1 MNRKYAA
8 RIISL
13 VLCIMVCVSMFAV
26 TFSAASAAVLET
38 TAEIRF
44 RSSPELDDSNII
56 TVLSKG
62 EKLTLIADSKNGW
75 ANVKRSDGTKG
86 YCSVDYLNPAEGS
99 SAEITGKTTDEVNF
113 RKGPSTDYDVI
124 SYLYSGTEFT
134 VTDNSNEHW
143 VKSLVNGNVGYIY
156 RSYTQL
162 SINLPTGGS
171 ESTKPTEPQ
180 EPQTTAPLETQPP
193 VTEPQEQKPLE
204 PPRTPNWYS
213 SSLLDTNNTTYKGA
227 ELSGL
232 CVLDKSELNLETG
245 RTYNLSVL
253 SLGVSLDNSADF
265 TSSDTSVATVDKGGR
280 VLALTAG
287 EATITATV
295 NGKKYTCIV
304 NVTGEPYTPVVPTEP
319 TTAPTEPSTQPEST
333 PATPAVTEPSDEPDT
348 NPDGFK
354 LSQSSATM
362 EKGNLL
368 VLTSPYKNTVWTSS
382 DPKIAVVDEGLVT
395 ATGEGKAKI
404 TAEAEGKRAF
414 CDITVV
420 KTGTGL
426 TIEYSDIDIPMGK
439 TFFNDAY
446 SIADI
451 TWTTSDSSVA
461 EVTNGF
467 ITAKAEGTAVITASS
482 QKGTKTCFVNVG
494 EPEAVRFAYAYPNT
508 ASKGEEITLVAITD
522 KNRQGVQ
529 FKIDV
534 NGDTKTVDAT
544 SQKTDGNTIVWTGTA
559 TLNTAGT
566 FKVSAFSKYGNKYQT
581 CDNGKTTVFV
591 RETQDLVKESQET
604 RRVSDDMIELLA
616 SFEGYVGNV
625 YFDDLAGGLPTLG
638 YGKVVYVGDVFYND
652 MTKTEAYAQLYD
664 TVNNGGYSSSV
675 NSYLKSLNANYNQQ
689 QFDALVSLAYNIG
702 YYGLNSDSEIRA
714 LILDSFKKPESDE
727 KDKTSA
733 YVNDTQINLRSGAGT
748 EFDSLGWLSY
758 PDTLTLLD
766 EKLVNNNW
774 YHVKTADGREG
785 YMYKDFVTLGVPVTE
800 GDIYLSL
807 IDRAE
812 YTRVILEYHHAGSA
826 CIWGLLSRRVDELDV
841 FYYGDYDRDGSEN
854 RFGYTFICPKNNSFT
869 L

>member
-1 MNRKYAA
+1 MNRKYMA
-8 RIISL
+8 RILSF
-13 VLCIMVCVSMFAV
+13 VLCIMVCISMFAV
-26 TFSAASAAVLET
+26 TFSAASSAVLKT

-44 RSSPELDDSNII
+44 RSSPEFSDSNII

-62 EKLTLIADSKNGW
+62 EKLTLVADSKDGW

-86 YCSVDYLNPAEGS
+86 YCSVDYLDLAEGS
-99 SAEITGKTTDEVNF
+99 SAEIIGKTTDEVNF

-124 SYLYSGTEFT
+124 SYLYSDTEFT
-134 VTDNSNEHW
+134 VTDNSNEYW

-156 RSYTQL
+156 RSYTEL
-162 SINLPTGGS
+162 SINLPAGGS
-171 ESTKPTEPQ
+171 EDTKPQ
-180 EPQTTAPLETQPP
+180 EPDTQPTTETQPATETQPP

-213 SSLLDTNNTTYKGA
+213 SSLLDTDNTYKGA
-227 ELSGL
+227 EFLGD

-253 SLGVSLDNSADF
+253 ALGTSLDNSASF
-265 TSSDTSVATVDKGGR
+265 ESSDTNVATVDKGGR

-295 NGKKYTCIV
+295 NGKKYTCTV

-319 TTAPTEPSTQPEST
+319 VTEPATT
-333 PATPAVTEPSDEPDT
+333 PASTPAVTEPSTEPD
-348 NPDGFK
+348 DFK

-362 EKGNLL
+362 EKGNML
-368 VLTSPYKNTVWTSS
+368 VLTSPYKNTAWSTFDS
-382 DPKIAVVDEGLVT
+382 KIALVDNGLVT
-395 ATGEGKAKI
+395 ATGEGKVKI
-404 TAEAEGKRAF
+404 TAEAEGKTAF

-451 TWTTSDSSVA
+451 TWTSSDSSVA

-467 ITAKAEGTAVITASS
+467 ITAKAPGTAVITASS

-508 ASKGEEITLVAITD
+508 AAKDEEITLVAITD

-544 SQKTDGNTIVWTGTA
+544 SKKADGNTIVWTGTT
-559 TLNTAGT
+559 TLSTAGT

-591 RETQDLVKESQET
+591 RETKDLVKESQET

-616 SFEGYVGNV
+616 GFEGYVGNV
-625 YFDDLAGGLPTLG
+625 YFDNLAGGLPTLG

-689 QFDALVSLAYNIG
+689 QFDSLVSLAYNIG
-702 YYGLNSDSEIRA
+702 YYGLKSDSEIRA
-714 LILDSFKKPESDE
+714 LILDSFKKPEVDE
-727 KDKTSA
+727 KDKKSA
-733 YVNDTQINLRSGAGT
+733 YVNDTQINLRSGPGT
-748 EFDSLGWLSY
+748 EHDSLGWLSY

-785 YMYKDFVTLGVPVTE
+785 YMYKDYVTLGVPVTE

-807 IDRAE
+807 IDRSE
-812 YTRVILEYHHAGSA
+812 YTRVILEYHHAGSV

-854 RFGYTFICPKNNSFT
+854 RFGYSYTCYKNNSFT